1 MLVRVKSLTVPC
13 AALALLVLGAC
24 RSTEAEAAP
33 PADTIRIA
41 ARAFAVGRPVVPP
54 EAARVEGAPRVP
66 GRVHPRFAGV
76 EVPADCD
83 DPRRVAQVVDRILL
97 VHEGGGAAEAALR
110 ARFASGDGAHFAID
124 LDGTIHQLLDV
135 RDTTRHRGRAEAR
148 DVVVLLAGFGAVR
161 PREAEALEAF
171 YGRDELGLRLEVPL
185 GPGGAGPREAGLVL
199 RPQGGRVR
207 GEVNGYVLEQLDFT
221 TEQYESLVRLTATLC
236 RALPRLRADAPR
248 DGGGFLSTRALD
260 AEALERFRGV
270 LGSYHLDPDAT
281 GPGPAF
287 DWEGFLRRVRAELE
301 RWPS

>member
-1 MLVRVKSLTVPC
+1 MLGRVKSILATYAV
-13 AALALLVLGAC
+13 LALLALGAC
-24 RSTEAEAAP
+24 RSTQTGNAP
-33 PADTIRIA
+33 STDSIRIA
-41 ARAFAVGRPVVPP
+41 ARSYPVGRPVVPP

-76 EVPADCD
+76 EVPADCE

-97 VHEGGGAAEAALR
+97 VHEGGGPAEDALR
-110 ARFASGDGAHFAID
+110 ARFAAGDGAHFAID

-148 DVVVLLAGFGAVR
+148 DVIVLLAGFGSLR
-161 PREAEALEAF
+161 PREAEALEAW
-171 YGRDELGLRLEVPL
+171 YRRDEQGLRLELPAA
-185 GPGGAGPREAGLVL
+185 AGTREAGLVL

-207 GEVNGYVLEQLDFT
+207 GEVNGYVLEQIDFT
-221 TEQYESLVRLTATLC
+221 PEQYESLARLTATLC

-248 DGGGFLSTRALD
+248 DGSGFLTTNALD

-270 LGSYHLDPDAT
+270 LGSYHVHPDAT

-301 RWPS
+301 RWPG